1 MAVTAL
7 SGQRW
12 QGISANSS
20 SSWTSNTADWTY
32 SSSGYLDFATIHRAT
47 TSQEIYLDLQD
58 FLGGSNLSDSSWV
71 VRLGKFTTDSLA
83 SSGNV
88 LLYIGFT
95 NSSGADSG
103 ETQQTIVTAFNF
115 NPSAGAINVI
125 ATANSIESGDE
136 AGTVYSDLDASTDY
150 YVEMKRDGN
159 DFTVTAYSDEYSTSL
174 GTQTITKSG
183 LSGLRYFKA
192 FNNSEQSGNSATGS
206 KFYGDVQIYD
216 AQTSATTLTKT
227 ITLADDKTTV
237 TDVPVGS
244 QFEETNTRKFYQM
257 GESNVSG
264 TSLKAYY
271 KMNGSST
278 TEIVN
283 VASTVTGNST
293 LGTDANIDLINAP
306 TPSVTGTPTNLGTS
320 YTFNGTDE
328 LGKMGDS
335 GDLSQW
341 TFMHN
346 QTASFTFNVWIKFP
360 SGTQP
365 VNNKYFWDNSRET
378 DTVPSFQIRGK
389 GGFWRVIVSQGASGG
404 WVMSTDDN
412 PQLDCPQ
419 DQEWHMYTFTYDYL
433 NTPNFTYRVDANTSG
448 TYYETKNNSSQNAS
462 NSDAPVQPYFF
473 ATQNTGGGTTG
484 WQAGTACELAI
495 WDRILTSA
503 EITTLYASGDGLQLD
518 TGLKVWTERGTAI

>member
-12 QGISANSS
+12 QGNYVASS
-20 SSWTSNTADWTY
+20 TLDNGITDLDAGNADSFGDLSGFIIQTDSVLDGMKLDTFKVNLAQKSGNATNPDEY
-32 SSSGYLDFATIHRAT
+32 LVMELATHSVADGSSGVYVTKATYTST
-47 TSQEIYLDLQD
+47 TLISDIPYANAGRTNGIQVT
-58 FLGGSNLSDSSWV
+58 FNL
-71 VRLGKFTTDSLA
+71 T
-83 SSGNV
+83 
-88 LLYIGFT
+88 
-95 NSSGADSG
+95 
-103 ETQQTIVTAFNF
+103 
-115 NPSAGAINVI
+115 
-125 ATANSIESGDE
+125 SIESGKTNEMVGGTAITGDRIYIKAQNGFPTAASG
-136 AGTVYSDLDASTDY
+136 AGSNLLYFDVTDLSGATD
-150 YVEMKRDGN
+150 
-159 DFTVTAYSDEYSTSL
+159 
-174 GTQTITKSG
+174 ITKG
-183 LSGLRYFKA
+183 FT
-192 FNNSEQSGNSATGS
+192 FNNTERTYTFCAEFTQN
-206 KFYGDVQIYD
+206 VE
-216 AQTSATTLTKT
+216 
-227 ITLADDKTTV
+227 DDKATV

>member
-1 MAVTAL
+1 
-7 SGQRW
+7 
-12 QGISANSS
+12 
-20 SSWTSNTADWTY
+20 
-32 SSSGYLDFATIHRAT
+32 
-47 TSQEIYLDLQD
+47 
-58 FLGGSNLSDSSWV
+58 
-71 VRLGKFTTDSLA
+71 
-83 SSGNV
+83 
-88 LLYIGFT
+88 
-95 NSSGADSG
+95 
-103 ETQQTIVTAFNF
+103 
-115 NPSAGAINVI
+115 
-125 ATANSIESGDE
+125 
-136 AGTVYSDLDASTDY
+136 
-150 YVEMKRDGN
+150 
-159 DFTVTAYSDEYSTSL
+159 
-174 GTQTITKSG
+174 
-183 LSGLRYFKA
+183 
-192 FNNSEQSGNSATGS
+192 
-206 KFYGDVQIYD
+206 
-216 AQTSATTLTKT
+216 
-227 ITLADDKTTV
+227 
-237 TDVPVGS
+237 
-244 QFEETNTRKFYQM
+244 
-257 GESNVSG
+257 
-264 TSLKAYY
+264 
-271 KMNGSST
+271 
-278 TEIVN
+278 
-283 VASTVTGNST
+283 
-293 LGTDANIDLINAP
+293 
-306 TPSVTGTPTNLGTS
+306 
-320 YTFNGTDE
+320 
-328 LGKMGDS
+328 MGDS